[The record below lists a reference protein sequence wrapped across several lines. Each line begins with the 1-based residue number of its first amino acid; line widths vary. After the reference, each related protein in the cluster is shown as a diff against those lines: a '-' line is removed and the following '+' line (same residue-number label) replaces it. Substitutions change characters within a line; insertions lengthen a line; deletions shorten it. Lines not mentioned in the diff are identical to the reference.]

1 MLPSPALLQMLRTCM
16 LAAGAVASNPEP
28 DGGSDEALM
37 QRVAAN
43 DVKAFERLYERLA
56 KPVYALLW
64 RMTRDHGRAEDLLQ
78 EVFLILWRQAERYDP
93 QAAPLLTWLLVI
105 ARHRALDRLRSAEA
119 RREYPESDQDLE
131 FAAIPAAVLP
141 VFELALSEEQDM
153 RRIRQALPRLTPEE
167 RQVIEM
173 AYFEG
178 CTQAEIS
185 ARLGSPLGTVKTRT
199 RSGLAKLR
207 TELG

>member
-1 MLPSPALLQMLRTCM
+1 
-16 LAAGAVASNPEP
+16 
-28 DGGSDEALM
+28 M
-37 QRVAAN
+37 QRVAAG
-43 DVKAFERLYERLA
+43 DVKAFERLYERFA
-56 KPVYALLW
+56 KPVYGLLW

-78 EVFLILWRQAERYDP
+78 EVFLILWRQAERYD
-93 QAAPLLTWLLVI
+93 AETAPVLTWLMVI

-119 RREYPESDQDLE
+119 RREYVESDQDLE
-131 FAAIPAAVLP
+131 IAAAPAAVLP
-141 VFELALSEEQDM
+141 SFEMELSEEQSLQ
-153 RRIRQALPRLTPEE
+153 RVRQALPRLTPEE
-167 RQVIEM
+167 RQVIEL

-185 ARLGSPLGTVKTRT
+185 ARLGSPLGTVKTRA